1 MGFWREEGV
10 KIKFFQTI
18 TKLEWALPF
27 KFQMIIVVSLE
38 QDMINLPLEA
48 TAILIISAECLTGK
62 SNSPVTEAP
71 EPSFFLFTL
80 NTRIVFPFAK
90 AVMKALQYNKW
101 YNECSPKEYFH
112 PLLPSSYFQFFSFT
126 AINSINSNLNLL
138 R

>member
-1 MGFWREEGV
+1 
-10 KIKFFQTI
+10 
-18 TKLEWALPF
+18 
-27 KFQMIIVVSLE
+27 MIIVVSLE

-90 AVMKALQYNKW
+90 AVMKALQYNKL
-101 YNECSPKEYFH
+101 YNECSPKENIFH

-138 R
+138 